1 MIKMIKEINI
11 NDIDMIEKVEKKFP
25 TFFSKS
31 GIINDFKQNAF
42 TKYFIY
48 IEKSNIIG
56 VVNYYDLYER
66 FELSYIEVVEE
77 FRNKKIGSL
86 LLEYLINKG
95 NEKNIKNITL
105 EVNINNKYAIK
116 LYEKYNFEV
125 VAIRK
130 SYYDGVDG
138 YLMERKMM

>member
-1 MIKMIKEINI
+1 MIKELDI
-11 NDIDMIEKVEKKFP
+11 NDKEIIEKVENAFP

-31 GIINDFKQNAF
+31 SIFDDFKQNAF

-48 IEKSNIIG
+48 SEKSNIIG
-56 VVNYYDLYER
+56 IVNYYDLYER
-66 FELSYIEVVEE
+66 FELSYIEVIEE

-86 LLEYLINKG
+86 LIEYLINKG
-95 NEKNIKNITL
+95 REKGIDNITL

-116 LYEKYNFEV
+116 LYEKYGFKI
-125 VAIRK
+125 VATRK

>member
-77 FRNKKIGSL
+77 FRNKKIGSIL
-86 LLEYLINKG
+86 IEYLINKG
-95 NEKNIKNITL
+95 IEKGINNITL
-105 EVNINNKYAIK
+105 EVNVNNQFAIK
-116 LYEKYNFEV
+116 LYEKYGFKT

-130 SYYDGVDG
+130 NYYDGEDG

>member
-1 MIKMIKEINI
+1 MIRELNTSDIEI
-11 NDIDMIEKVEKKFP
+11 IEKVEKAFP

-31 GIINDFKQNAF
+31 KILDDFNQNAF

-48 IEKSNIIG
+48 EEKSNIIG

-66 FELSYIEVVEE
+66 FELSYIEVVPQY
-77 FRNKKIGSL
+77 RNKKIGSL
-86 LLEYLINKG
+86 LIENIIKIAD
-95 NEKNIKNITL
+95 EKKVKNITL
-105 EVNINNKYAIK
+105 EVNINNLYAIK
-116 LYEKYNFEV
+116 LYNKYGFEV

-130 SYYDGVDG
+130 GYYDGVDG

>member
-1 MIKMIKEINI
+1 MIKELNI
-11 NDIDMIEKVEKKFP
+11 NDIEIIEKVELAFP

-31 GIINDFKQNAF
+31 KIVDDFRQNAF

-48 IEKSNIIG
+48 EEKSNIIG

-66 FELSYIEVVEE
+66 FELSYIEVKEE
-77 FRNKKIGSL
+77 YRNKKIGSL
-86 LLEYLINKG
+86 LIEELIRIAE
-95 NEKNIKNITL
+95 EKKVNNITL
-105 EVNINNKYAIK
+105 EVNINNTYAIK
-116 LYEKYNFEV
+116 LYNKYGFNV

-130 SYYDGVDG
+130 GYYNGVDG